1 MNRSPVT
8 RTSAAGR
15 PRRRRR
21 PGRFLFLIFIL
32 VLVLLLLGFQLWE
45 IGMAILV
52 YIYLDWCFK
61 S

>member
-1 MNRSPVT
+1 MNRWPPTRAFSPRRGRKR
-8 RTSAAGR
+8 RTSGR
-15 PRRRRR
+15 L
-21 PGRFLFLIFIL
+21 LFF
-32 VLVLLLLGFQLWE
+32 VTFVALLLLFLGFKLWE